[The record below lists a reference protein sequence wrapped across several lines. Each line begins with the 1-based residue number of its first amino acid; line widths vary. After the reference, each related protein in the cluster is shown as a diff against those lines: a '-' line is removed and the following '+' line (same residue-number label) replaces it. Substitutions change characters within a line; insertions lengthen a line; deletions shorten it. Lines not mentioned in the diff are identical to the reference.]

1 MLKAIKKTRIHE
13 AVVAQILE
21 LIREGKLKAGD
32 QLPAE
37 RELAETFQVSRTSV
51 REAIRAMETQGLVV
65 SRPGAGTFIT
75 TRTVESVVQP
85 LVSFLLEEKS
95 DLVDIFEMRY
105 LLEPH
110 IAALAAER
118 ATPEDILRLRE
129 IIQAQEQKNQ
139 QQALAVEEDT
149 AFHLTLCHAT
159 QNKALLK
166 LVSAIVD
173 ILSQSRKQSLQTP
186 GRARRSLASHREILD
201 AIEKHEPE
209 RARVAMQQHIA
220 EVEKDVFTEMQSDLS
235 ML

>member
-1 MLKAIKKTRIHE
+1 MLKAIKKVRIHE
-13 AVVAQILE
+13 EVVTQILE

-32 QLPAE
+32 QLPSE

-75 TRTVESVVQP
+75 ARTVESVVQP
-85 LVSFLLEEKS
+85 LVSLLLQERS

-110 IAALAAER
+110 IAALAAKR
-118 ATPEDILRLRE
+118 ATPEDIIRLRE
-129 IIQAQEQKNQ
+129 IVQAQERKNQ
-139 QQALAVEEDT
+139 EKELAVEEDT
-149 AFHLTLCHAT
+149 TFHLTLCQAT

-173 ILSQSRKQSLQTP
+173 ILSQSRKYSLQTP

-201 AIEKHEPE
+201 AVEKHDAE
-209 RARVAMQQHIA
+209 RALLAMQKHIK
-220 EVEKDVFTEMQSDLS
+220 EVEKNVFTKILPENPL
-235 ML
+235 L